1 MPPTPPGSFLS
12 LLEEAFPDRSGR
24 LRALAARARSGGDA
38 ALVHDVRVTLRRL
51 EAFAALFGDV
61 PARGAGTTVRDE
73 ARSLRRRLSLLR
85 SEEVGRALLEE
96 RGRDGAALAALVFP
110 GALHATRVFAP
121 EMTRVERAVAAW
133 RRRVAA
139 SLEGAF
145 APRAA
150 AEEILRRGA
159 SRRLRRRLRALA
171 ALLPPDGATLHAAR
185 IAAKRVRYALEAIEG
200 SDPRVRPLL
209 RLLRPF
215 QDAAGDAHD
224 LAELAERLRA
234 FARRGGPDASG
245 AAAEARRLEDG
256 AAVAVAA
263 ARRLGGELAGPA
275 KRLRRVLRSPGTR

>member
-1 MPPTPPGSFLS
+1 MPPTPPGSLLS
-12 LLEEAFPDRSGR
+12 LLEEAFPARGAR
-24 LRALAARARSGGDA
+24 LRVLAARARSGGDA

-51 EAFAALFGDV
+51 EAFAALLGDV
-61 PARGAGTTVRDE
+61 PGKGAGNGVRDE
-73 ARSLRRRLSLLR
+73 ARALRRRLSLLR

-96 RGRDGAALAALVFP
+96 RGPDGARLAALVFP
-110 GALHATRVFAP
+110 GALRATRVSVP
-121 EMTRVERAVAAW
+121 ELAKVERALAAW
-133 RRRVAA
+133 RRHVAA

-145 APRAA
+145 APRAV
-150 AEEILRRGA
+150 AEEALRRR
-159 SRRLRRRLRALA
+159 SLRRLRRRLRALT
-171 ALLPPDGATLHAAR
+171 ALLPPDGATLHSAR

-224 LAELAERLRA
+224 LAELAERLRT
-234 FARRGGPDASG
+234 FARRGGPDAFG
-245 AAAEARRLEDG
+245 AAAAARRLEDE

-263 ARRLGGELAGPA
+263 AGRLGGELADPV